1 MVILIVVVVH
11 WHIVVQYPLFVAPN
25 DKLIQHRLIT
35 IFVFHIHIMMVL
47 EGARQIRKNALHNI
61 ELIKA
66 VQKRIKH
73 VNNEQNMINYVVKYI
88 LMITKSS
95 SEELAR

>member
-1 MVILIVVVVH
+1 
-11 WHIVVQYPLFVAPN
+11 
-25 DKLIQHRLIT
+25 
-35 IFVFHIHIMMVL
+35 MVL

-88 LMITKSS
+88 LIITKSS